1 MQLTGLWLYITLI
14 LGFPFTEGDQNYA
27 NAVQLFRYKQLRAQN
42 LLGRSGIKFKIIRI
56 PPKRISISPPVL
68 SSLRQVQVKRSKH
81 HSKELL
87 LPNSQSKKPPDFRY
101 NFDYNRAIYKPRYFH
116 GGLFA
121 PKLSFLSHQQRHGIH
136 QHLSKGYVSCSTP
149 YTATLGHIECRR
161 GRSRYAPTTKRDA
174 WPVISPSSRT
184 KNLRPHFRPRGIV
197 PHQLLA
203 VHQQHNRRKRQDA
216 AFSIQKRGP
225 GCMRRCLEARILH
238 PAQCHSLC

>member
-101 NFDYNRAIYKPRYFH
+101 NFDYNRLIKEPFTNLDISMVAYLLQNSPSYPTNRDMASTNISRKDMSPAPPH
-116 GGLFA
+116 TPQLLDTSSVGGVGA
-121 PKLSFLSHQQRHGIH
+121 AMPPPQS
-136 QHLSKGYVSCSTP
+136 VMP
-149 YTATLGHIECRR
+149 
-161 GRSRYAPTTKRDA
+161 GRSSRRPPERRISDHTFDLEQRPEVSFPTNYWQFTNNTIEERDKMQLSQFKKE
-174 WPVISPSSRT
+174 V
-184 KNLRPHFRPRGIV
+184 RGV
-197 PHQLLA
+197 
-203 VHQQHNRRKRQDA
+203 
-216 AFSIQKRGP
+216 
-225 GCMRRCLEARILH
+225 
-238 PAQCHSLC
+238 